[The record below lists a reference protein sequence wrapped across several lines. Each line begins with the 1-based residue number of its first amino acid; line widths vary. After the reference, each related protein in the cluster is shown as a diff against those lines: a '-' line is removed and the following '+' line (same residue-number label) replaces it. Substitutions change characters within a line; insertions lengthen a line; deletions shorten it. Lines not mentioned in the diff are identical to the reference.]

1 MIKLQSGNSYIVESY
16 GGTRFKVTVVEI
28 TKTSVKY
35 ILENGNTNWKSIDE
49 FNVIGGTKIVE
60 DLGNSKLKQL
70 LQEGI
75 N

>member
-1 MIKLQSGNSYIVESY
+1 MIKLQEGNSYIVESY